1 MARRDSQARSDGHLD
16 VLGGLSPACC
26 AALLE
31 RSTRREVAKGKPLW
45 TQGEPA
51 HSLAFLLAGKV
62 MSQYEARS
70 GRSGTIGFWCAGDL
84 VGLGDMG
91 QRSSRQHTVRCLEAS
106 RFLLLPFNCV
116 DELIEL
122 FPEFGIALVRALSIR
137 LSWVTQLALGLE
149 TGSATERICTVLL
162 ALSERFGLPRKDGVL
177 IDLNLTNEQLAA
189 IAGVTRQ
196 FMNST
201 LRLLRERG
209 ILAGQSRRELVLTD
223 LAALEHLAFS

>member
-1 MARRDSQARSDGHLD
+1 M
-16 VLGGLSPACC
+16 
-26 AALLE
+26 
-31 RSTRREVAKGKPLW
+31 PLW

-51 HSLAFLLAGKV
+51 HSLAILVAGKV

-91 QRSSRQHTVRCLEAS
+91 RRSTRQHTVRCLEAC
-106 RFLLLPFNCV
+106 RFQILPFEHV
-116 DELIEL
+116 DEFIQL
-122 FPEFGIALVRALSIR
+122 FPEFGIALVRALAVR

-162 ALSERFGLPRKDGVL
+162 ALAERFGEERKDGTF
-177 IDLNLTNEQLAA
+177 INLHLTHEQLAA

-196 FMNST
+196 FLNST
-201 LRLLRERG
+201 FRLLRERG
-209 ILAGQSRRELVLTD
+209 ILTGRRELVLTD
-223 LAALEHLAFS
+223 VGALEHLALS